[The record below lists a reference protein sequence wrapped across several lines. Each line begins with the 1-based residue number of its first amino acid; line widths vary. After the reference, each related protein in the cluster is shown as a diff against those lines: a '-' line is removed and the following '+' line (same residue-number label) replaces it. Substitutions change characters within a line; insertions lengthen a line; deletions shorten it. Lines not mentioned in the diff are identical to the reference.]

1 MPEFSY
7 ECHAC
12 GYDWSCPEPKLEE
25 FACPACLDADGVHR
39 DFGTPQVILRGEGWT
54 PTFHGSSESKSDGL
68 PTTQPSD
75 APSIEVSGSTAVD
88 ADGDSIWRP
97 TDKVMRRQL
106 RKMGAPTQAK
116 DVDRAQDQIRRT
128 ERDANEAHAILQNQK
143 AAKSEQT
150 KKALEENL

>member
-12 GYDWSCPEPKLEE
+12 GHDWSCQEPKLEE

-54 PTFHGSSESKSDGL
+54 PTFHSAQTSSS
-68 PTTQPSD
+68 PTTAPRD
-75 APSIEVSGSTAVD
+75 APVVDADGATNVD

-128 ERDANEAHAILQNQK
+128 ERDANEAHAILQTKK